1 MGFDSFLGNPT
12 AARAVRDMLASD
24 RTPGAL
30 LFAGPDGVGK
40 KRLATMLARAL
51 NCERR
56 SPGQSDFCGECARCR
71 KAEEMLAAARDDLAC
86 RREIKDTQRRVEGLV
101 YFDIQLIEPITR
113 YVLIEQVRQM
123 RNVAYTRPFELPR
136 RVFILDQAQ
145 AVHWQAIDLLLK
157 MLEEPPETT
166 TIILVCPNAYELRP
180 TIRSRCVRVQ
190 FLSVEESI
198 IAEILARDKQVAKAQ
213 RALATRVAA
222 GSVAR
227 AKAFNLGDFER
238 RRRPWLG
245 FLESIA
251 AGSGSQRGPDWRALF
266 DSTRALTENPGD
278 FEETLRIGYALLRD
292 LLLILES
299 EAGGG
304 EPQVVNVDLL
314 SRLKSWARQ
323 LGLSGVEKL
332 TEGLDQAYRLQ
343 KRNVSQQ
350 LGLDTLAI
358 DVLAS
363 PDLIGAGP
371 GREFP

>member
-1 MGFDSFLGNPT
+1 MPFESFLGN
-12 AARAVRDMLASD
+12 AAAVRAVHEMLASG
-24 RTPGAL
+24 RVPGAL

-40 KRLATMLARAL
+40 KTLATMLARAL

-71 KAEEMLAAARDDLAC
+71 KAEEMLAAARDDFAR
-86 RREIKDTQRRVEGLV
+86 RREIKDAQRRVEGLV

-113 YVLIEQVRQM
+113 FVLIEQVRRM
-123 RNVAYTRPFELPR
+123 RNVAYTRPFEFPQ

-180 TIRSRCVRVQ
+180 TIRSRCARVQ
-190 FLSVEESI
+190 FLPVEESI
-198 IAEILARDKQVAKAQ
+198 IAEILGREKQLAKGQ

-238 RRRPWLG
+238 RRRPWVD

-251 AGSGSQRGPDWRALF
+251 AGGSGKGGPDWRVLF

-292 LLLILES
+292 LLLTLES
-299 EAGGG
+299 GAGAA
-304 EPQVVNVDLL
+304 EQKVVNVDLL
-314 SRLKSWARQ
+314 SRLKTWARQ

-332 TEGLDQAYRLQ
+332 KEGLDQAYRLQ
-343 KRNVSQQ
+343 KRNVNQQ

-358 DVLAS
+358 EVLTS
-363 PDLIGAGP
+363 PDLIEADP
-371 GREFP
+371 GRDFP

>member
-1 MGFDSFLGNPT
+1 MSFDSFLGNAA

-24 RTPGAL
+24 RIPGAL

-40 KRLATMLARAL
+40 KTLATMLARAL

-71 KAEEMLAAARDDLAC
+71 KAEEMLAAARDDFAC

-123 RNVAYTRPFELPR
+123 RNVAYTRPFEFSR

-180 TIRSRCVRVQ
+180 TIRSRCARVQ
-190 FLSVEESI
+190 FLPVEESI
-198 IAEILARDKQVAKAQ
+198 IAEILGRDKQVAKAQ

-251 AGSGSQRGPDWRALF
+251 AGSGSKGGPDWRALF
-266 DSTRALTENPGD
+266 DSTRALAENPGD

-299 EAGGG
+299 KAGEGDL
-304 EPQVVNVDLL
+304 QVVNVDLL
-314 SRLKSWARQ
+314 SRLKPWARQ

>member
-314 SRLKSWARQ
+314 SRLKPWARQ